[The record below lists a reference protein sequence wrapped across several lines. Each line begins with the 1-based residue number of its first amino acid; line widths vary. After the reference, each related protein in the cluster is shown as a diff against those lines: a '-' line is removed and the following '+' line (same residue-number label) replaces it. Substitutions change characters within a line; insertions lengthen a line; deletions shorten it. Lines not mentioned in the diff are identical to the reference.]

1 MHLYLHVPF
10 CARRCSYCDFAIAV
24 RRDTPSEQYADLVL
38 TEWRR
43 VLEGPVWRGFPALAT
58 VYFGG
63 GTPSRLGVSAL
74 ARIMAGIGADRPL
87 VAGAEV
93 TLEANPEDVTVAAAR
108 GWLAAGINR
117 VSLGAQSFEPAV
129 LNWMHR
135 THTAEDIPRA
145 VGELRQAGFDNISID
160 LIFSLPE
167 NLRRD
172 WRLDLD
178 RARALNIEHL
188 SLYGLTVESH
198 TPLGRWVARGEARPA
213 PDDRYA
219 DEFLIAHR
227 TLTDAGFR
235 HYEVSNYGLPGREA
249 VHNAAYWRRAPY
261 LGLGPSAHS
270 AIGAT
275 RWWNLREWSAW
286 SRAMETDQSALDG
299 REELDPTA
307 VSLEDLYLGLRT
319 ALGVSE
325 EVVPDLVASDWA
337 RAGWAHREGGRL
349 RLTPEGWLR
358 LDSLVGGLSS
368 VRGTG
373 NGEQGTG
380 KA

>member
-24 RRDTPSEQYADLVL
+24 RRDTPSEAYADQVL
-38 TEWRR
+38 AEWRR
-43 VLEGPVWRGFPALAT
+43 WSGEQMWRGFPALAT

-63 GTPSRLGVSAL
+63 GTPSRLSVSAL
-74 ARIMAGIGADRPL
+74 ARIMAAICADRPL

-93 TLEANPEDVTVAAAR
+93 TLEANPEDVTVEVAR

-117 VSLGAQSFEPAV
+117 VSLGAQSFAPAV

-172 WRLDLD
+172 WRLDLE

-198 TPLGRWVARGEARPA
+198 TPLGRWVARGETRPA

-270 AIGAT
+270 AIGT
-275 RWWNLREWSAW
+275 QRWWNLREWSTW

-319 ALGVSE
+319 DLGVSE
-325 EVVPDLVASDWA
+325 EVVSDLVASNWA

-358 LDSLVGGLSS
+358 LDSLVGDL
-368 VRGTG
+368 RR
-373 NGEQGTG
+373 QR
-380 KA
+380 